1 MFIKYE
7 GQYSSDKAMS
17 RRGKLSKDKKKV
29 KRPDTSGQP
38 VKEKW
43 HIKGEVNAELIF
55 FSSENNLQFNTH
67 HTCIWGNLS
76 EHNHAFKL
84 LIDTGELLHNVT
96 CLRSQP
102 KQELTTLA

>member
-7 GQYSSDKAMS
+7 GQYSSDKAMT
-17 RRGKLSKDKKKV
+17 RQRKLSKDQKKLNV
-29 KRPDTSGQP
+29 LTPQINLLKRNGTL
-38 VKEKW
+38 
-43 HIKGEVNAELIF
+43 KGKLMQNTF
-55 FSSENNLQFNTH
+55 FFSENNLQFNTH
-67 HTCIWGNLS
+67 HTCIWGNIS

-84 LIDTGELLHNVT
+84 LIDTGELLNNVT